1 MLLLL
6 WSLLDTSGVVE
17 PPVVAT
23 PVGEVVLSPKRYYV
37 RRRGRLYLFNTA
49 QEADSWIDADDAAQ
63 EAIEK
68 AQTSSK
74 RRRIARQVQRAAK
87 PLEVVDI
94 DALPTL
100 ASRYQVNL
108 DVPRLMELQNF
119 DELMR
124 VRALILQMQDDEDI
138 ELLLMS

>member
-6 WSLLDTSGVVE
+6 RSLLDTSGVVE

-23 PVGEVVLSPKRYYV
+23 PSGEVVIEPKRYYV

-49 QEADSWIDADDAAQ
+49 QEADSWIEADDAAQ

-74 RRRIARQVQRAAK
+74 RRRIARKVQRAAK

-94 DALPTL
+94 ESLPTL

>member
-6 WSLLDTSGVVE
+6 RSLLDTSGVVE

-23 PVGEVVLSPKRYYV
+23 PSGEVVLSHKRYYV

-49 QEADSWIDADDAAQ
+49 QEADSWIEADDAAQ

-74 RRRIARQVQRAAK
+74 RRRIARKVQRAAK

-94 DALPTL
+94 ESLPTL

>member
-6 WSLLDTSGVVE
+6 RSLLETSGVVE

-49 QEADSWIDADDAAQ
+49 QEADAWIDADDAAK

-74 RRRIARQVQRAAK
+74 RRRIARKVQRAAK

-94 DALPTL
+94 DSLPTL

>member
-23 PVGEVVLSPKRYYV
+23 PVGEVDLSPKRYYV

-49 QEADSWIDADDAAQ
+49 QEADSWIDADDAAK

-74 RRRIARQVQRAAK
+74 RRRIARKVQRAAK

-94 DALPTL
+94 DSLPTL

-124 VRALILQMQDDEDI
+124 VRALILQMQDDEDV
-138 ELLLMS
+138 ELLLLA

>member
-6 WSLLDTSGVVE
+6 RSLLDTSGVVE

-23 PVGEVVLSPKRYYV
+23 PSGEVVIEPKRYYV

-49 QEADSWIDADDAAQ
+49 QEADSWIEADDAAQ

-74 RRRIARQVQRAAK
+74 RRRIARKVQRAAK

-94 DALPTL
+94 DSLPTL

-124 VRALILQMQDDEDI
+124 VRALILQMQDDEDV

>member
-6 WSLLDTSGVVE
+6 WSLLETSGVVE

-49 QEADSWIDADDAAQ
+49 QEADSWIEADDAAK
-63 EAIEK
+63 EAIKK

-94 DALPTL
+94 ETLPTL